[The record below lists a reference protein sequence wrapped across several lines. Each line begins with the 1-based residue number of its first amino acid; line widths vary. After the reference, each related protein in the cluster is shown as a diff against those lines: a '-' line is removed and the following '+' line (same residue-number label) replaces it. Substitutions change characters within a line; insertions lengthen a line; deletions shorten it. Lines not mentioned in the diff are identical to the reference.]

1 LVACIALLNRYTG
14 VMHAAEACAGKCH
27 PSCRCLL
34 CCASPYQLCL
44 TAHTPLDP
52 LRICALCCP
61 AGPLGTVQMMLNQ
74 LGLQSGS
81 ALGSNSYIERRMR
94 WMNGDMDPADP
105 SAAAGTG
112 RPSADSHSVRAI
124 ANVMQTLTAQLLPA
138 QHRLLALPPRVAA
151 SESAALLEAANLQPQ
166 QQPADAA
173 AAGADA
179 APGAAA
185 GGAAGVADS
194 SLRSQASTVSTLS
207 RLVSRM
213 NETAAPNSSSYL
225 RDGRISVRHPGTGGL
240 INVSINPALLS
251 PNLGPGSSLWQTLEA
266 LGQPGGLLAGGPG
279 GGGLPALADL
289 NDSVWD
295 EAVNQLLEVL
305 APNGVGRR
313 APMPTGG
320 LAPPGAAGRATAAG
334 AADNAGLDPREFLS
348 TCLLQQSRVCCT
360 CLYTDCLHLCHVQ
373 AEHEQDSKS
382 PGLCGDGV

>member
-1 LVACIALLNRYTG
+1 MLVACIALRSWYTG
-14 VMHAAEACAGKCH
+14 DMHAAEACAGKCH

-34 CCASPYQLCL
+34 CCAVPVRIIYHSPL
-44 TAHTPLDP
+44 THPLTP

-94 WMNGDMDPADP
+94 WMNGGMDPADP
-105 SAAAGTG
+105 SAAPGTG

-151 SESAALLEAANLQPQ
+151 SESAALLEAADLQPQ

-334 AADNAGLDPREFLS
+334 AADNAGLDPRELHGVM
-348 TCLLQQSRVCCT
+348 CL
-360 CLYTDCLHLCHVQ
+360 
-373 AEHEQDSKS
+373 
-382 PGLCGDGV
+382 